1 MTTAVATKA
10 KTDVSTEVMDD
21 IFQTAGDGA
30 HYDSSEMQIPFVRV
44 LQALSPQLNKNKSE
58 FIKGASA
65 GDIFNTVTGEIWS
78 GDVGIT
84 VIPVYQETKYLEF
97 VPRSQGGGY
106 KGERHASDPDLQNTT
121 RVGIPYGSKE
131 LLPNGNELVKS
142 DQHFCLLL
150 ADDGPYQPAIVD
162 MKSTSL
168 KVSRRWKTQ
177 IAMQKV
183 KTPDGRMLTPALY
196 ATIWRL
202 GVVEESN
209 DQGSWS
215 NWSVEKIGLVQSR
228 ELFQEAKALR
238 ESVASGAVKA
248 AADPDRG
255 SNSGNGSGNPNRGG
269 VGEDE
274 IPF

>member
-10 KTDVSTEVMDD
+10 QTDLSTEVMDD

-30 HYDSSEMQIPFVRV
+30 HYDSSEMQIPFIRV
-44 LQALSPQLNKNKSE
+44 LQALSPQLNKNKPE
-58 FIKGASA
+58 FIKGAAA
-65 GDIFNTVTGEIWS
+65 GDIFNTVTGEMWT
-78 GDVGIT
+78 GDQGIV

-106 KGERHASDPDLQNTT
+106 KGERHPSDPDLQNTT
-121 RVGIPYGSKE
+121 RDGSKE

-142 DQHFCLLL
+142 DQHFCLVL
-150 ADDGPYQPAIVD
+150 ADDGSYQPAIVD
-162 MKSTSL
+162 MKSTAL

-183 KTPDGRMLTPALY
+183 KSPDGRMLTPALY
-196 ATIWRL
+196 ATMWKL
-202 GVVEESN
+202 NAVEESN
-209 DQGSWS
+209 DQGSWY
-215 NWSVEKIGLVQSR
+215 NWSVEKVGLVQSR
-228 ELFQEAKALR
+228 DLFQEAKSLR

-248 AADPDRG
+248 AADPDQ
-255 SNSGNGSGNPNRGG
+255 NMSGGQSRRNDGG
-269 VGEDE
+269 D

>member
-10 KTDVSTEVMDD
+10 NTDVSTEVMDD

-30 HYDSSEMQIPFVRV
+30 HYDSSEMQIPFIRV
-44 LQALSPQLNKNKSE
+44 LQALSPQLNKNKPE
-58 FIKGASA
+58 FIKGATN
-65 GDIFNTVTGEIWS
+65 GDIYNTVTGEFWA
-78 GDVGIT
+78 GEQGIV

-106 KGERHASDPDLQNTT
+106 KGERHPSDPDLQNTT
-121 RVGIPYGSKE
+121 RDGSKE

-142 DQHFCLLL
+142 DQHFCLVL
-150 ADDGPYQPAIVD
+150 ADDGSYQPAIID

-183 KTPDGRMLTPALY
+183 KSPDGRMLTPALY
-196 ATIWRL
+196 ATMWRL
-202 GVVEESN
+202 GAVEESN
-209 DQGSWS
+209 DQGSWY
-215 NWSVEKIGLVQSR
+215 NWSVEKVGLVQSR

-238 ESVASGAVKA
+238 ESVAAGAVKA
-248 AADPDRG
+248 AADPDRQAAAGG
-255 SNSGNGSGNPNRGG
+255 SSRRQ
-269 VGEDE
+269 DDD

>member
-10 KTDVSTEVMDD
+10 NTDISTEVMDD

-44 LQALSPQLNKNKSE
+44 LQALSPQLNKNKPE

-65 GDIFNTVTGEIWS
+65 GDIFNTVTGEVWP
-78 GDVGIT
+78 GEEGIT

-121 RVGIPYGSKE
+121 RDGSKE

-150 ADDGPYQPAIVD
+150 ADDGSYQPAIVD

-183 KTPDGRMLTPALY
+183 KAPDGRMLTPALY
-196 ATIWRL
+196 ATMWKL
-202 GVVEESN
+202 SVVEESN

-215 NWSVEKIGLVQSR
+215 NWSVERVGLVQSR

-238 ESVASGAVKA
+238 ESIASGAVKA
-248 AADPDRG
+248 AADPDRN
-255 SNSGNGSGNPNRGG
+255 SNSGNGSGNRGG
-269 VGEDE
+269 VGQDE

>member
-1 MTTAVATKA
+1 MATELATKQNTAVS
-10 KTDVSTEVMDD
+10 TDVLDD
-21 IFQTAGDGA
+21 IYQTAGDGA
-30 HYDSSEMQIPFVRV
+30 HYDSSEMQIPFIRV
-44 LQALSPQLNKNKSE
+44 LQALSPQLNKNKPE
-58 FIKGASA
+58 HIKGATA
-65 GDIFNTVTGEIWS
+65 GDIFNTVTGEIWP

-121 RVGIPYGSKE
+121 RDGSKE

-142 DQHFCLLL
+142 DQHFCLVLNE
-150 ADDGPYQPAIVD
+150 DGSYQPAIVD

-183 KTPDGRMLTPALY
+183 KAPDGRMLTPALY
-196 ATIWRL
+196 ATMWKL
-202 GVVEESN
+202 TVVEESN

-215 NWSVEKIGLVQSR
+215 NWAVEKVGLVQSR
-228 ELFQEAKALR
+228 DLFQEAKALR

-248 AADPDRG
+248 ADDPDKAASASPSRSAAG
-255 SNSGNGSGNPNRGG
+255 
-269 VGEDE
+269 DE

>member
-10 KTDVSTEVMDD
+10 NTDISTEVMDD

-44 LQALSPQLNKNKSE
+44 LQALSPQLNKNKPE

-65 GDIFNTVTGEIWS
+65 GDIFNTVTGEVWP
-78 GDVGIT
+78 GEVGVT

-106 KGERHASDPDLQNTT
+106 KGERHASDPDLQNTS
-121 RVGIPYGSKE
+121 RDGSKE

-150 ADDGPYQPAIVD
+150 ADDGSYQPAIVD

-183 KTPDGRMLTPALY
+183 KAPDGRMLTPALY
-196 ATIWRL
+196 ATMWRL
-202 GVVEESN
+202 AVVEESN

-215 NWSVEKIGLVQSR
+215 NWSVEKVGLVQSR

-238 ESVASGAVKA
+238 ESIASGAVKA

-269 VGEDE
+269 VGADE

>member
-1 MTTAVATKA
+1 MTTAVAKKA
-10 KTDVSTEVMDD
+10 STEVSTDVLND
-21 IFQTAGDGA
+21 IFETAGDGA
-30 HYDSSEMQIPFVRV
+30 HYDSSEMQIPFIRV
-44 LQALSPQLNKNKSE
+44 LQALSPQLNKNKPE

-65 GDIFNTVTGEIWS
+65 GDIYNTVTNQLWPSEK
-78 GDVGIT
+78 GIT

-97 VPRSQGGGY
+97 VPRSQGGGF
-106 KGERHASDPDLQNTT
+106 KGERHASDPDLQSTH
-121 RVGIPYGSKE
+121 REGSKE

-142 DQHFCLLL
+142 DHHFCLILD
-150 ADDGPYQPAIVD
+150 DDGSYQPAIVD
-162 MKSTSL
+162 MKSTAL

-183 KTPDGRMLTPALY
+183 KSPDGRMLTPALY
-196 ATIWRL
+196 ATMWKL
-202 GVVEESN
+202 GIVEESN

-215 NWSVEKIGLVQSR
+215 NWSVDKIGLVQSR

-238 ESVASGAVKA
+238 ESIAAGAVKA

-255 SNSGNGSGNPNRGG
+255 SNSSNGSGNSNRGG
-269 VGEDE
+269 VRNDE

>member
-10 KTDVSTEVMDD
+10 NTDVSTEVMDD
-21 IFQTAGDGA
+21 IFETAGDGA

-44 LQALSPQLNKNKSE
+44 LQALSPQLNKKKAE
-58 FIKGASA
+58 YIEGASA

-78 GDVGIT
+78 GDAGIT

-106 KGERHASDPDLQNTT
+106 KGERHPSDPDLQNTS
-121 RVGIPYGSKE
+121 RDGSKE

-142 DQHFCLLL
+142 DQHFCLVL
-150 ADDGPYQPAIVD
+150 ADDGSYQPAIID

-183 KTPDGRMLTPALY
+183 KAPNGQMLTPALY
-196 ATIWRL
+196 ATMWRL

-209 DQGSWS
+209 EQGSWS
-215 NWSVEKIGLVQSR
+215 NWSVEKVGLVQSR

-248 AADPDRG
+248 AADPDRQG
-255 SNSGNGSGNPNRGG
+255 SGGGGSSHNNSG
-269 VGEDE
+269 

>member
-10 KTDVSTEVMDD
+10 NTDVSTEVMDD
-21 IFQTAGDGA
+21 IFETAGDGA
-30 HYDSSEMQIPFVRV
+30 HYDSSEMQIPFIRV
-44 LQALSPQLNKNKSE
+44 LQALSPQLNKNKPE
-58 FIKGASA
+58 FIKGASN
-65 GDIFNTVTGEIWS
+65 GDIYNTVTGEFWS
-78 GDVGIT
+78 GEQGIT

-106 KGERHASDPDLQNTT
+106 KGERHPSDPDLQNTS
-121 RVGIPYGSKE
+121 RDGSKE

-142 DQHFCLLL
+142 DQHFCLVL
-150 ADDGPYQPAIVD
+150 ADDGSYQPAIID

-183 KTPDGRMLTPALY
+183 KAPNGQMLTPALY
-196 ATIWRL
+196 ATMWKL
-202 GVVEESN
+202 NAVEESN
-209 DQGSWS
+209 DQGSWY
-215 NWSVEKIGLVQSR
+215 NWSVEKVGLVQSR

-238 ESVASGAVKA
+238 ESVSSGAVKA
-248 AADPDRG
+248 AADPDRQ
-255 SNSGNGSGNPNRGG
+255 GSGGG
-269 VGEDE
+269 GSRRNDGDE